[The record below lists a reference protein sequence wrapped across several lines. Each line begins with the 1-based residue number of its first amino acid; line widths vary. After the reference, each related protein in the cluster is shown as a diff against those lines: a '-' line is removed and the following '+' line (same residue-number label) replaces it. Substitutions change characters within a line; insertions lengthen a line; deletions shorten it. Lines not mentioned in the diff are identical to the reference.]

1 MTSLNGSFKLLSS
14 AVLCGWWVGGK
25 MPANISRWRKVMSSS
40 RSRPLIIASLIVF
53 VWRVLLLQP
62 IFDVRHLPSILS
74 SICQTLGSLWPHN
87 ARGVRSQQHV
97 SLPGGL
103 GARITSTMTIRSI
116 RGVERYYWRFL
127 LSKSQEPFVPRI
139 TPTTSPLIK
148 PYLGGEYP
156 TERGVPYWVGSIL
169 LSVLKHLT
177 LLVSFQA

>member
-1 MTSLNGSFKLLSS
+1 MGGRQNARKYLQMAQSYVKQQIQATDNSLLDCFCL
-14 AVLCGWWVGGK
+14 
-25 MPANISRWRKVMSSS
+25 IS
-40 RSRPLIIASLIVF
+40 
-53 VWRVLLLQP
+53 VLLLQP

-74 SICQTLGSLWPHN
+74 YICQTLGSLWPHN

-177 LLVSFQA
+177 LFVSFQA

>member
-1 MTSLNGSFKLLSS
+1 MNGRQNARKYLQMAQSYVKQQIQATDNTLLD
-14 AVLCGWWVGGK
+14 CFC
-25 MPANISRWRKVMSSS
+25 
-40 RSRPLIIASLIVF
+40 LI
-53 VWRVLLLQP
+53 RVLLLQP

-74 SICQTLGSLWPHN
+74 PICQTLGSLWPHN
-87 ARGVRSQQHV
+87 AKGVRSQQHV

-169 LSVLKHLT
+169 LSVLKYLT